1 MSHVLAFTGPARLL
15 EAAALP
21 PRLPIAAF
29 PFTVGRGKKA
39 DGRLA
44 ATPKSLGLG
53 EETIAIISRA
63 HALIEQVE
71 GGESGFR
78 VRDLGSVNGTWVRT
92 GGAVSQASQA
102 SQGGSQGGGGAT
114 RLRKADGRTEH
125 ALEIGDA
132 VCFGNKLVEY
142 TLRAAPQAVERKRS
156 LGPQAE
162 AGEANKR
169 PRRAEAVK
177 QEPAAAEQPP
187 AAAAEPVPAAAPAAA
202 AEPAAV
208 KRESPV
214 ARERPAVKAE
224 PKSEAKEEPRCEAK
238 AEPKAAATESTDAAS
253 EALEEE
259 TQCCVCI
266 APLAFAASLGCG
278 HLLCWVCAHQLLT
291 CGRTPQCP
299 QCRQP
304 ANAAD
309 LRRNPGMDG
318 IVEKLVAVR
327 LSAEERAQWEER
339 VEEGKKLEAEHR
351 SAGAAAAGGG
361 AAAAGAR
368 AAPYVQPP
376 PPQPVVR
383 RAQAN
388 LGIAV
393 HLAPCGSPC
402 EVCGGRGAA
411 PNPRP
416 GVVGEQL
423 AAMLQITGLP
433 AQSAAARPHTINQRL
448 IGNRGRT
455 FHLECADLKQLVKST
470 AERARPT
477 AGAGAATTQV
487 TVNIAADLAAD
498 AMGWQ
503 RAAQRGLVVAS
514 LRARLRAAA
523 GENAHWWRCTQVGG
537 LWTAASGVEDEG
549 AEDDED
555 EEEEEEVWSE
565 GEGLQGVGP
574 RGGPRGGGRY
584 GFAQYRRD
592 SFINDD
598 PEASETEEDEEE
610 AVEDDDDE
618 EFDSEEEEESD
629 EEYEVYRRRGW

>member
-1 MSHVLAFTGPARLL
+1 
-15 EAAALP
+15 
-21 PRLPIAAF
+21 
-29 PFTVGRGKKA
+29 
-39 DGRLA
+39 
-44 ATPKSLGLG
+44 
-53 EETIAIISRA
+53 
-63 HALIEQVE
+63 
-71 GGESGFR
+71 
-78 VRDLGSVNGTWVRT
+78 
-92 GGAVSQASQA
+92 
-102 SQGGSQGGGGAT
+102 
-114 RLRKADGRTEH
+114 
-125 ALEIGDA
+125 
-132 VCFGNKLVEY
+132 
-142 TLRAAPQAVERKRS
+142 
-156 LGPQAE
+156 
-162 AGEANKR
+162 
-169 PRRAEAVK
+169 
-177 QEPAAAEQPP
+177 
-187 AAAAEPVPAAAPAAA
+187 
-202 AEPAAV
+202 
-208 KRESPV
+208 
-214 ARERPAVKAE
+214 
-224 PKSEAKEEPRCEAK
+224 
-238 AEPKAAATESTDAAS
+238 
-253 EALEEE
+253 EE

-503 RAAQRGLVVAS
+503 IGDHGFEMTLGAEVPEAIGAAIPSWVDATLADHGLTRTDVGGWAIHPGGPKVIDAVADCLDLPEGADHPSRAILREHGNMSSATLLHILRRLQIHDVPRPWVGLAFGPG
-514 LRARLRAAA
+514 LA
-523 GENAHWWRCTQVGG
+523 GELLLLR
-537 LWTAASGVEDEG
+537 
-549 AEDDED
+549 
-555 EEEEEEVWSE
+555 
-565 GEGLQGVGP
+565 
-574 RGGPRGGGRY
+574 
-584 GFAQYRRD
+584 
-592 SFINDD
+592 
-598 PEASETEEDEEE
+598 
-610 AVEDDDDE
+610 
-618 EFDSEEEEESD
+618 
-629 EEYEVYRRRGW
+629 